1 MTAIYIIG
9 GICLFLFAVCMIRAE
24 AVISFDGEFGLT
36 VRAAGIPIRILP
48 KKQKKIRLRDY
59 TPRAVE
65 RRRKKEEKRAAK
77 KERRAAKKE
86 AKKAKGASGKKEKK
100 KTDVLATVRL
110 IAAAVKT
117 AVSRFGK
124 HLRVRVA
131 RLHLAVATG
140 DAASTAI
147 LYGAVSQTVAYTAAL
162 LDSTSTLK
170 NPAKSDVR
178 IYADYLSEKT
188 SADIEIGFSLRVW
201 QLLDILFRSGF
212 SIIRQMIRANAEKNN

>member
-147 LYGAVSQTVAYTAAL
+147 LYGAVSQTVAYT
-162 LDSTSTLK
+162 LK